1 MIAHRTD
8 SRTPWGVAR
17 RRCCTAPFFNPAHTT
32 ILQRCASNVEERQHS
47 QKAIRD
53 KGRRRQATLAAAVAS
68 RCQLLYTSCLECAI
82 IVCTESGIAMSLPG
96 SAQQLSSDTRVCC
109 STRKDV
115 LGGLEIETT
124 LWDQGVV
131 SSSLAA
137 PTIDLLRIRERHG
150 RVSASLWITRQ
161 IITRIGGL
169 EQTIPGTRVFKRG
182 GSEIAPVAP
191 LHWCTHTTG
200 LMS

>member
-17 RRCCTAPFFNPAHTT
+17 RRWCTAPFFNPAHTT
-32 ILQRCASNVEERQHS
+32 TLQRCSSNVEERQHCL
-47 QKAIRD
+47 KRIRD
-53 KGRRRQATLAAAVAS
+53 KGRRRHVTLAAAVAS
-68 RCQLLYTSCLECAI
+68 RCQLLYASCLECAI

-96 SAQQLSSDTRVCC
+96 SAQQPSSDTRVCC

-137 PTIDLLRIRERHG
+137 PTFGLIRIRERQR
-150 RVSASLWITRQ
+150 RVTATLCITRQ
-161 IITRIGGL
+161 IITHPGGL
-169 EQTIPGTRVFKRG
+169 EQTIPGTRVSKCG
-182 GSEIAPVAP
+182 GSEIAPLAP

-200 LMS
+200 LMP